1 MFTIFISYALCSK
14 TNYHSLVWAALCS
27 YKYKLFLDGFYLTL
41 KNTIRLFL
49 TLFKIYPTIPTRD
62 SQCRHITHTDTEP
75 GRENDVQQWVRR
87 HWSLETD
94 WSDSLRSPPHRSATV
109 EPPRRRGRESSFL
122 NVLLANSMRN
132 VSPGRLTGTWL
143 GILNSLWVQSN

>member
-1 MFTIFISYALCSK
+1 MLKNKLPQPSMS
-14 TNYHSLVWAALCS
+14 NRSLFVHIKIVSWWI
-27 YKYKLFLDGFYLTL
+27 LFNL

-75 GRENDVQQWVRR
+75 GREHDELQWVRR

-94 WSDSLRSPPHRSATV
+94 WSDSLLSPPHRSATV

-122 NVLLANSMRN
+122 NVLFANSMRN

-143 GILNSLWVQSN
+143 GILNSLWVQPRCQSN